1 MKIQKEG
8 VFAGRRLPPP
18 LSSPRLGAGARV
30 MEWAGFGVREENSM
44 NERLEGAAL
53 YRSMVKVWDPA
64 AGEWVVT
71 AEAVDTLEGLVS
83 WAALGVGASAESKG
97 GGGADPFFALVAD
110 AAARVVAPP
119 YHAEDIALYIRES
132 FGLSDEER
140 VSVVP
145 VAGGESTTWSVLESF
160 MWREE
165 QGELNA
171 AERVQWQQIARRFL
185 SHPYGSFL
193 NPA

>member
-1 MKIQKEG
+1 
-8 VFAGRRLPPP
+8 
-18 LSSPRLGAGARV
+18 
-30 MEWAGFGVREENSM
+30 M

-53 YRSMVKVWDPA
+53 YRAMVKAWNPV

-97 GGGADPFFALVAD
+97 GGKSDRFFALVAD

-119 YHAEDIALYIRES
+119 YRAEDIAVYIRES
-132 FGLSDEER
+132 FGLSGDEH
-140 VSVVP
+140 VSVAP
-145 VAGGESTTWSVLESF
+145 VAGGESSTWSVLESF

-165 QGELNA
+165 QGELS
-171 AERVQWQQIARRFL
+171 AEDRVRWQQIARRFL

>member
-1 MKIQKEG
+1 
-8 VFAGRRLPPP
+8 
-18 LSSPRLGAGARV
+18 
-30 MEWAGFGVREENSM
+30 M

-53 YRSMVKVWDPA
+53 YRAMVKVWDQA

-71 AEAVDTLEGLVS
+71 AEAVDTLKGLVS
-83 WAALGVGASAESKG
+83 WAALGVGASAASSGRG
-97 GGGADPFFALVAD
+97 GRDRFFALVAD
-110 AAARVVAPP
+110 AAARVVSPP
-119 YHAEDIALYIRES
+119 YRAEDIAVYIRES

-140 VSVVP
+140 VSVAP
-145 VAGGESTTWSVLESF
+145 VAGGESSTWSVLESF

-165 QGELNA
+165 QGELNTE
-171 AERVQWQQIARRFL
+171 ERVRWQQIARRFL

>member
-1 MKIQKEG
+1 
-8 VFAGRRLPPP
+8 
-18 LSSPRLGAGARV
+18 
-30 MEWAGFGVREENSM
+30 M
-44 NERLEGAAL
+44 NERLEGATL
-53 YRSMVKVWDPA
+53 YRAMVKVWDPA

-83 WAALGVGASAESKG
+83 WAALGVGASAENSGRG
-97 GGGADPFFALVAD
+97 GQDPFFALVAD
-110 AAARVVAPP
+110 TAARVVSPP
-119 YHAEDIALYIRES
+119 YRAEDIAVYIREA
-132 FGLSDEER
+132 FGLSDDER
-140 VSVVP
+140 VSVVR
-145 VAGGESTTWSVLESF
+145 VAGGESSTWSVLESF

-165 QGELNA
+165 QGELNE